1 MIGMQAP
8 SIQELV
14 DIPEIWDR
22 MSVLEGRLLEATES
36 EDPFLTKVAQHL
48 LLAGGKRF
56 RPLLAQLAGEF
67 GPARDD
73 RPIEAGVAVELI
85 HVGSLYH
92 DDVMDEAMTRRGE
105 PSGNAIWGDSLAI
118 MAGDYLL
125 ARASEVAAR
134 HLGNESVL
142 LLATTYAELVQGQT
156 LELQLDGDLSHGP
169 DDYFRVVGG
178 KTASLIR
185 TSARIGALAADAPRD
200 LIDALSEWAWELG
213 VVFQITDDA
222 LDLVATDD
230 FLGKPAGSD
239 IREGKYTLPLL
250 YALASD
256 QGDRFE
262 DLLSAGPPH
271 APERVNDVIELL
283 RAGGWVDM
291 ALEEAATRIS
301 RATAALESV
310 PDVSPKPVL
319 SKLGGFLL
327 DQVVAARA

>member
-1 MIGMQAP
+1 MIGMEAP

-14 DIPEIWDR
+14 DIPEIWER
-22 MSVLEGRLLEATES
+22 MSTVESRLLEATES
-36 EDPFLTKVAQHL
+36 DDPFLTKVAQHL

-67 GPARDD
+67 GPSVDH
-73 RPIEAGVAVELI
+73 RPVEAGVAVELI

-92 DDVMDEAMTRRGE
+92 DDVIDEAMTRRGE

-134 HLGNESVL
+134 HLGNESVV
-142 LLATTYAELVQGQT
+142 LLAKTYAELVQGQT

-169 DDYFRVVGG
+169 DDYYRVIGG

-185 TSARIGALAADAPRD
+185 TSARLGALASDAPRNVA
-200 LIDALSEWAWELG
+200 DALSTWAWELG

-239 IREGKYTLPLL
+239 IREGKYTLPVLHALGGSDGDDLRSLL
-250 YALASD
+250 
-256 QGDRFE
+256 
-262 DLLSAGPPH
+262 AGAPPH
-271 APERVNDVIELL
+271 PQQTVDQVIQLL
-283 RAGGWVDM
+283 RSGGWVDR
-291 ALEEAATRIS
+291 ALEEASARI
-301 RATAALESV
+301 ALAEAALEAV
-310 PDVSPKPVL
+310 PEAPAKPVL
-319 SKLGGFLL
+319 RRLGHFLL